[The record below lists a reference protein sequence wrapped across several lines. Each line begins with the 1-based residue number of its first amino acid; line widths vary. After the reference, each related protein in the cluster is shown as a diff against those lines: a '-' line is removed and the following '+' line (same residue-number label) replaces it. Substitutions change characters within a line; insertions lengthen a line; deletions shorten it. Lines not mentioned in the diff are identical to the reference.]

1 MEWFKHSTSSHD
13 DPDIS
18 DAMDRFG
25 HAGYSVFFMTLE
37 VYGDEFN
44 HLDSDGWLKLSKRFV
59 ARKLRNSSGK
69 VEQILNFYS
78 ERQRIIVKTEGD
90 YILINCPKFI
100 DIASNWTK
108 REKPKP
114 EITSVGTS
122 VVPTAK
128 EEEEEKK
135 KNKEKKKRE
144 KKITATIN
152 PLPSFSSFWELYPRK
167 EDRRGAIVC
176 WNALNPDDTLLQ
188 NILTGL
194 KKQVGSGKFDVEQKY
209 IPLPT
214 TWLNQHRWED
224 VIDSCSKS
232 DDEMALLDRL
242 MKGEK

>member
-44 HLDSDGWLKLSKRFV
+44 HLDSEGWLKLSKRFV

-128 EEEEEKK
+128 EEEVEEEKK
-135 KNKEKKKRE
+135 KNK
-144 KKITATIN
+144 KKIKKAGRDFVFVLPEEIDQKVWDAFVEMRKYIKK
-152 PLPSFSSFWELYPRK
+152 PLTEYAKHLICLDLGK
-167 EDRRGAIVC
+167 LDGDKNEI
-176 WNALNPDDTLLQ
+176 LNQSIKKSWQGVFPLDDTRKTTSPTDALSDL
-188 NILTGL
+188 NRYLEE
-194 KKQVGSGKFDVEQKY
+194 GK
-209 IPLPT
+209 
-214 TWLNQHRWED
+214 
-224 VIDSCSKS
+224 
-232 DDEMALLDRL
+232 
-242 MKGEK
+242 